1 MIEGMSAFANHT
13 TSLLRR
19 DLAVAATGRGGG
31 SSPAAPAPSTLVP
44 ARDTLDPKYTW
55 DLTSI
60 FPSWESWEA
69 AFAELDRGIEAY
81 KKYEGT
87 LAQGPDQLLR
97 ALRDRDTLAQLSYK
111 VWYYP
116 SLQYDED
123 QRNNTINARRQRV
136 QLLIAKWQQ
145 ATSWFQPELL
155 KLPLALV
162 RTWMDETPELA
173 VYRFAIEEVFRLQA
187 HVLDEQGEK
196 LLSLTERIGSVPKDS
211 YAALSTADA
220 RFPTITLS
228 TGETTQVSYGQYRK
242 LLATCRSQADRR
254 LAYEALYDTYT
265 ASLNTYAAIYN
276 GVMHGDWFEARARG
290 YKTTLDAAL
299 FGNAIPT
306 SVVENLIRETK
317 NSVGPFRRYHQLRKR
332 VLQLKDYYVFDA
344 FVPLVDYDVKYA
356 YDDVLDWIVEAVA
369 PLGPEYQ
376 ARVRRAFSERWIDV
390 YENQGKRS
398 GAYSAPVYG
407 ANPYML
413 LNYNDTLDAVFT
425 LAHELGHSMH
435 TMLSHETQPFVY
447 AGYTIFVAE
456 VPSTLNEALL
466 LDLMLARAKTRE
478 ERVVLLQHAIDGIV
492 GTFYNQ
498 VLFAD
503 FELEAHRLVEQDQPI
518 TSETL
523 SGIYAKL
530 LGEYWGDALSA
541 EPRAQHTWAR
551 IPHFFQ
557 SPYYVYQYATCF
569 ASTAKLMEEIGSE
582 DPAVRKAAVDRYL
595 NLLQSG
601 GSDHPMELL
610 KRAGVDLSRPET
622 VRAVSSQL
630 DGLVD
635 RLEREIG

>member
-1 MIEGMSAFANHT
+1 MS
-13 TSLLRR
+13 
-19 DLAVAATGRGGG
+19 
-31 SSPAAPAPSTLVP
+31 SSAAPAPSLVP
-44 ARDTLDPKYTW
+44 ARELLDQKYTW
-55 DLTSI
+55 DLSSI
-60 FPSWESWEA
+60 FPNWDAWEQ
-69 AFAELDRGIEAY
+69 AFSELDRGIEAY

-87 LAQGPDQLLR
+87 LAQGGEQLLK
-97 ALRDRDTLAQLSYK
+97 ALTDRDALGQLSYK

-116 SLQYDED
+116 SLQYDQD
-123 QRNNTINARRQRV
+123 QRNNAINARRQRV

-155 KLPLALV
+155 RLPLASV
-162 RTWMDETPELA
+162 REWMDALPLLA
-173 VYRFAIEEVFRLQA
+173 VYRFAIEEVFRLQE
-187 HVLDEQGEK
+187 HVLNEQGEK
-196 LLSLTERIGSVPKDS
+196 LLSLTERLGSVPRDS

-242 LLATCRSQADRR
+242 LLATCRSQDDRR
-254 LAYEALYDTYT
+254 RAYEALYDTYT

-306 SVVENLIRETK
+306 SVLENLIRETK
-317 NSVGPFRRYHQLRKR
+317 NGAAPFRRYHKLRRR
-332 VLQLKDYYVFDA
+332 VLKLADYYVFDA
-344 FVPLVDYDVKYA
+344 FVPLVDEDVKYP
-356 YDDVLDWIVEAVA
+356 YDDVLDWIVAAVSR
-369 PLGPEYQ
+369 LGPEYQ

-413 LNYNDTLDAVFT
+413 MNYNDTLDAVFT

-466 LDLMLARAKTRE
+466 LDFMLERATTKE
-478 ERVVLLQHAIDGIV
+478 ERIVLLQHAIDNIV

-503 FELEAHRLVEQDQPI
+503 FELEAHRLVEHDQPI

-523 SGIYAKL
+523 SGIYSRL
-530 LGEYWGDALSA
+530 LGEYWGDALS
-541 EPRAQHTWAR
+541 PDQRAQHTWAR

-569 ASTAKLMEEIGSE
+569 ASTAKLMEEIGSS
-582 DPAVRKAAVDRYL
+582 DPAARKAAVDRYL
-595 NLLQSG
+595 MLLKSG
-601 GSDHPMELL
+601 GSDHPMTLL
-610 KRAGVDLSRPET
+610 KEAGVDLSKPET
-622 VRAVSSQL
+622 VRAVSAQL

-635 RLEREIG
+635 KLERELA

>member
-1 MIEGMSAFANHT
+1 MTPS
-13 TSLLRR
+13 
-19 DLAVAATGRGGG
+19 
-31 SSPAAPAPSTLVP
+31 APAPPTVVP
-44 ARDTLDPKYTW
+44 TRESLDQKYTW
-55 DLTSI
+55 DLSSI
-60 FPSWESWEA
+60 FNSWEEWEA
-69 AFAELDRGIEAY
+69 AFSELDRGIEAY

-87 LAQGPDQLLR
+87 LSQGADQLLR
-97 ALRDRDTLAQLSYK
+97 ALKDRDALAQLSYK

-116 SLQYDED
+116 SLHYDQD

-136 QLLIAKWQQ
+136 QLLLAKWQQ

-155 KLPLALV
+155 KLPLDTV
-162 RTWMDETPELA
+162 RKWMDASAELA
-173 VYRFAIEEVFRLQA
+173 IYRFAIEEVFRLQA
-187 HVLDEQGEK
+187 HVLDEQGER

-220 RFPTITLS
+220 RFPSITLS

-242 LLATCRSQADRR
+242 LLATCRSQEDRR
-254 LAYEALYDTYT
+254 KAYEALYDTYT

-317 NSVGPFRRYHQLRKR
+317 SGAEPFRRYHKLRKR
-332 VLQLKDYYVFDA
+332 VLGLSDYYVFDA

-369 PLGPEYQ
+369 PLGAAYQ

-413 LNYNDTLDAVFT
+413 MNYNDTLDAVFT

-466 LDLMLARAKTRE
+466 LDFMLARAKTKE
-478 ERVVLLQHAIDGIV
+478 ERIVLLQHAIDGIV

-503 FELEAHRLVEQDQPI
+503 FELEAHRMVEQDQPI

-523 SGIYAKL
+523 SGLYQKL
-530 LGEYWGDALSA
+530 LGEYWGDALS
-541 EPRAQHTWAR
+541 PDTRAQHTWAR

-569 ASTAKLMEEIGSE
+569 ASTAKLMEEIGSK
-582 DPAVRKAAVDRYL
+582 DAAIRAAAVDRYTRM
-595 NLLQSG
+595 LQSG

-610 KRAGVDLSRPET
+610 KRAGVDLSKPET
-622 VRAVSSQL
+622 VRAVSAQL
-630 DGLVD
+630 NGLVD
-635 RLEREIG
+635 RLEREL

>member
-1 MIEGMSAFANHT
+1 MPSPE
-13 TSLLRR
+13 
-19 DLAVAATGRGGG
+19 VPAATV
-31 SSPAAPAPSTLVP
+31 VP
-44 ARDTLDPKYTW
+44 AREALDQKYTW
-55 DLTSI
+55 DLSSI
-60 FPSWESWEA
+60 FPNWEAWEA
-69 AFAELDRGIEAY
+69 AFAELERGIEDY

-87 LAQGPDQLLR
+87 LAQGGAQLLT
-97 ALRDRDTLAQLSYK
+97 ALRDRDALGQSSYR

-136 QLLIAKWQQ
+136 QLLLAKWQH

-155 KLPLALV
+155 KLPLATV
-162 RTWMDETPELA
+162 REWMGASTELA
-173 VYRFAIEEVFRLQA
+173 VYRFAIEEVFRLQE
-187 HVLDEQGEK
+187 HVLNEQGEK
-196 LLSLTERIGSVPKDS
+196 LLSLSDRLGSVPRDS

-228 TGETTQVSYGQYRK
+228 TGESTQVSYGQYRK

-290 YKTTLDAAL
+290 YQTTLDAAL

-317 NSVGPFRRYHQLRKR
+317 NGVAPFRRYHQLRKR
-332 VLQLKDYYVFDA
+332 VLQLSDYYVFDA
-344 FVPLVDYDVKYA
+344 FVPLVEYDVKYA
-356 YDDVLDWIVEAVA
+356 YNDVLDWIVEAVA
-369 PLGPEYQ
+369 PLGAEYQ

-413 LNYNDTLDAVFT
+413 MNYNDTLDAVFT

-435 TMLSHETQPFVY
+435 TMLSHETQPFIY

-466 LDLMLARAKTRE
+466 LDFMLARAKTRE
-478 ERVVLLQHAIDGIV
+478 ERIVLLQHAIDGIV

-503 FELEAHRLVEQDQPI
+503 FELEAHRLVERDQPI
-518 TSETL
+518 TSEVL
-523 SGIYAKL
+523 SGIYAKRL
-530 LGEYWGDALSA
+530 AEYWGDALS
-541 EPRAQHTWAR
+541 PDQRAQHTWAR

-569 ASTAKLMEEIGSE
+569 ASTAKLMEEVGSR
-582 DPAVRKAAVDRYL
+582 DPQARQAAVDRYL
-595 NLLQSG
+595 KLLQAG

-610 KRAGVDLSRPET
+610 KKAGVDLSQPET
-622 VRAVSSQL
+622 VKAVSAQL

-635 RLEREIG
+635 RLEHELR

>member
-1 MIEGMSAFANHT
+1 MS
-13 TSLLRR
+13 S
-19 DLAVAATGRGGG
+19 
-31 SSPAAPAPSTLVP
+31 AAPAPSFVP
-44 ARDTLDPKYTW
+44 TRDTIHSKYTW
-55 DLTSI
+55 DLSSI
-60 FPSWESWEA
+60 FASWEAWEA
-69 AFAELDRGIEAY
+69 AFNELDRGIDAY
-81 KKYEGT
+81 KQYEGT
-87 LAQGPDQLLR
+87 LAQGPGRLLE
-97 ALRDRDTLAQLSYK
+97 ALRDRDVLGQLSYK

-145 ATSWFQPELL
+145 ASSWFQPELL
-155 KLPLALV
+155 KLPLDTV
-162 RTWMDETPELA
+162 RGWMAASPELA
-173 VYRFAIEEVFRLQA
+173 TYRFAIEEVFRLQA
-187 HVLDEQGEK
+187 HVLNEQGEK
-196 LLSLTERIGSVPKDS
+196 LLSLADRVGGVPRDS

-242 LLATCRSQADRR
+242 LLATCRSQDDRR
-254 LAYEALYDTYT
+254 RAYEALYDTYT
-265 ASLNTYAAIYN
+265 ATLNTYAAIYN

-290 YKTTLDAAL
+290 YQTTLDAAL

-317 NSVGPFRRYHQLRKR
+317 QGVAPFRRYHQLRKR
-332 VLQLKDYYVFDA
+332 VLQLQDYYVFDA
-344 FVPLVDYDVKYA
+344 FVPLVDFDVKYA
-356 YDDVLDWIVEAVA
+356 YEDVLDWIVESVA

-413 LNYNDTLDAVFT
+413 MNYNDTLDAVFT

-466 LDLMLARAKTRE
+466 LDYMLKRAKSRE
-478 ERVVLLQHAIDGIV
+478 ERIVLLQHAIDGIV

-503 FELEAHRLVEQDQPI
+503 FELTAHRMVEQDQPI
-518 TSETL
+518 TSEVL

-530 LGEYWGDALSA
+530 LNEYWGDALSA
-541 EPRAQHTWAR
+541 DARAQHTWAR

-569 ASTAKLMEEIGSE
+569 ASTAKLMEEINSD
-582 DPAVRKAAVDRYL
+582 DPATRTAAVDRYL
-595 NLLQSG
+595 KLLQSG
-601 GSDHPMELL
+601 GSDHPMTLL
-610 KRAGVDLSRPET
+610 QKAGVDLSRPET
-622 VRAVSSQL
+622 VRAVSAQL

-635 RLEREIG
+635 KLERELS

>member
-1 MIEGMSAFANHT
+1 MS
-13 TSLLRR
+13 S
-19 DLAVAATGRGGG
+19 
-31 SSPAAPAPSTLVP
+31 AAPAPSLVP
-44 ARDTLDPKYTW
+44 TRESIDAKYTW
-55 DLTSI
+55 DLSSI
-60 FPSWESWEA
+60 FTSWEEWDT
-69 AFAELDRGIEAY
+69 AFNTLDRGIESY
-81 KKYEGT
+81 KQYEGT
-87 LAQGPDQLLR
+87 LAQGATRLLE
-97 ALRDRDTLAQLSYK
+97 ALRDRDQLGQLSYK

-136 QLLIAKWQQ
+136 QLLLAKWQQ

-155 KLPLALV
+155 KLPLADI
-162 RTWMDETPELA
+162 RKWMEASAELA
-173 VYRFAIEEVFRLQA
+173 TYRFAIEEVFRLQA
-187 HVLDEQGEK
+187 HVLDEQGER
-196 LLSLTERIGSVPKDS
+196 LLSLTERVSSVPRDS

-220 RFPTITLS
+220 KFPTITLS

-242 LLATCRSQADRR
+242 LLATCRAQDDRR
-254 LAYEALYDTYT
+254 KAFEALYDTYI
-265 ASLNTYAAIYN
+265 ASLNTYATIYN

-290 YKTTLDAAL
+290 YQTTLDAAL
-299 FGNAIPT
+299 YGNAIPT

-317 NSVGPFRRYHQLRKR
+317 NGVAPFRRYHKLRKR
-332 VLQLKDYYVFDA
+332 VLQLSDYYVFDA
-344 FVPLVDYDVKYA
+344 FVPLVEDKVKYA
-356 YDDVLDWIVEAVA
+356 YDDVLDWIVQAVA
-369 PLGPEYQ
+369 PLGAEYQ

-407 ANPYML
+407 SNPYML
-413 LNYNDTLDAVFT
+413 MNYNDTLDAVFT

-466 LDLMLARAKTRE
+466 LDFMLTRAKTRE
-478 ERVVLLQHAIDGIV
+478 ERVVLLQHAIDNIV

-523 SGIYAKL
+523 SGIYARL
-530 LGEYWGDALSA
+530 LGEYWGDALS
-541 EPRAQHTWAR
+541 PDQRAQHTWAR

-569 ASTAKLMEEIGSE
+569 ASTAKLMEEVGSK
-582 DPAVRKAAVDRYL
+582 DPVARQAAVDRYL
-595 NLLQSG
+595 TLLKSG

-610 KRAGVDLSRPET
+610 KKAGVDLSKPET
-622 VRAVSSQL
+622 VRAVSAQL

-635 RLEREIG
+635 RLEKELQ

>member
-1 MIEGMSAFANHT
+1 MS
-13 TSLLRR
+13 L
-19 DLAVAATGRGGG
+19 
-31 SSPAAPAPSTLVP
+31 PAAPAASLVP
-44 ARDTLDPKYTW
+44 ARESLDQKYTW
-55 DLTSI
+55 DLSSI
-60 FPSWESWEA
+60 FTSWDAWEQ
-69 AFAELDRGIEAY
+69 AFTELDRGIEAY
-81 KKYEGT
+81 KQYEGT
-87 LAQGPDQLLR
+87 LAQGPEQLLR
-97 ALRDRDTLAQLSYK
+97 ALRDGDALDQLSYK

-123 QRNNTINARRQRV
+123 QRNNELNARRQKV
-136 QLLIAKWQQ
+136 QLLLARLQQ
-145 ATSWFQPELL
+145 AQSWFRPELL
-155 KLPLALV
+155 KLPLATI
-162 RTWMDETPELA
+162 RRWMNDSRDLA
-173 VYRFAIEEVFRLQA
+173 AYRFSLEEIFRLQE

-196 LLSLTERIGSVPKDS
+196 LLSLSDRVRSVPRDS

-220 RFPTITLS
+220 KPPKVQLS
-228 TGETTQVSYGQYRK
+228 TGETVEVSYGQYRK
-242 LLATCRSQADRR
+242 LLVTRRAQEDRR
-254 LAYEALYDTYT
+254 RVYESFYDSYT
-265 ASLNTYAAIYN
+265 STLNTYAAIYN
-276 GVMHGDWFEARARG
+276 GVMHEEWFRTRARG

-306 SVVENLIRETK
+306 SVLENLIHETK
-317 NSVGPFRRYHQLRKR
+317 NGAAPFRRYHKLRKR
-332 VLQLKDYYVFDA
+332 VLKLADYYVFDA
-344 FVPLVDYDVKYA
+344 FVPLVEYDVKYK
-356 YDDVLDWIVEAVA
+356 YDDVLDWIVESVA
-369 PLGPEYQ
+369 RLGPEYQ

-413 LNYNDTLDAVFT
+413 MNYNDTLDAVFT

-466 LDLMLARAKTRE
+466 LDLMLTRARTRE
-478 ERVVLLQHAIDGIV
+478 ERIVLLQHAIDNIV

-503 FELEAHRLVEQDQPI
+503 FELEAHRLVEKDQPI

-530 LGEYWGDALSA
+530 LGEYWGDALS
-541 EPRAQHTWAR
+541 PDQRAQHTWAR

-569 ASTAKLMEEIGSE
+569 ASTAKLMEEIGSSNG
-582 DPAVRKAAVDRYL
+582 ASRAAAVDRYL
-595 NLLQSG
+595 TLLKSG
-601 GSDHPMELL
+601 GSDHPMTLL
-610 KRAGVDLSRPET
+610 KKAGVDLSKPET
-622 VRAVSSQL
+622 VRAVSAQL

-635 RLEREIG
+635 KLEREIG

>member
-1 MIEGMSAFANHT
+1 MSLP
-13 TSLLRR
+13 S
-19 DLAVAATGRGGG
+19 
-31 SSPAAPAPSTLVP
+31 APAPPTVVP
-44 ARDTLDPKYTW
+44 ARESLDPKYTW
-55 DLTSI
+55 DLSSI
-60 FPSWESWEA
+60 FPDWEA
-69 AFAELDRGIEAY
+69 WEQAFAELDGGIEAY
-81 KKYEGT
+81 KAYEGT
-87 LAQGPDQLLR
+87 LSRGADQLLR
-97 ALRDRDTLAQLSYK
+97 ALRDRDALGQLSYR

-136 QLLIAKWQQ
+136 QLLVAKWQQ
-145 ATSWFQPELL
+145 ATSWFNPELL
-155 KLPLALV
+155 RLPIETV
-162 RTWMDETPELA
+162 RQWMAGSQELA
-173 VYRFAIEEVFRLQA
+173 VYRFAIEEVFRLQE
-187 HVLDEQGEK
+187 HVLDPQGER
-196 LLSLTERIGSVPKDS
+196 LLSLSERLGSVPKDA

-254 LAYEALYDTYT
+254 AAYEALYDTYT

-276 GVMHGDWFEARARG
+276 GVMQGDWFEARSRG

-306 SVVENLIRETK
+306 SVVENLIREAK
-317 NSVGPFRRYHQLRKR
+317 AGVAPFRRYHQLRKR
-332 VLQLKDYYVFDA
+332 VLGLKDYYVFDA
-344 FVPLVDYDVKYA
+344 FVPLVDFQEHYKYDE
-356 YDDVLDWIVEAVA
+356 VLERIVEAVA
-369 PLGPEYQ
+369 PLGVDYQ
-376 ARVRRAFSERWIDV
+376 ARVRTAFAGRWIDV

-413 LNYNDTLDAVFT
+413 LNYNDTLEAVFT

-435 TMLSHETQPFVY
+435 TLLSHETQPFVY

-466 LDLMLARAKTRE
+466 LDLMLARATTKE
-478 ERVVLLQHAIDGIV
+478 ERIVLLQHAIDGIA

-523 SGIYAKL
+523 SGIYSRL
-530 LGEYWGDALSA
+530 LGEYWGDALSPD
-541 EPRAQHTWAR
+541 PRARHTWAR

-569 ASTAKLMEEIGSE
+569 ASTAKLMEEIGGQ
-582 DPAVRKAAVDRYL
+582 DGATRIAAVTRYL
-595 NLLQSG
+595 DLLRSG
-601 GSDHPMELL
+601 GSGHPMELL
-610 KRAGVDLSRPET
+610 NRAGVDLAQPDT
-622 VRAVSSQL
+622 VRAVVNQL
-630 DGLVD
+630 DALVD
-635 RLEREIG
+635 RLERELG

>member
-1 MIEGMSAFANHT
+1 M
-13 TSLLRR
+13 
-19 DLAVAATGRGGG
+19 
-31 SSPAAPAPSTLVP
+31 SSPAAPAPSTQVP
-44 ARDTLDPKYTW
+44 TRESLDPRYTW

-60 FPSWESWEA
+60 FPGWEAWEA
-69 AFAELDRGIEAY
+69 AFARLDAGIGAY
-81 KKYEGT
+81 AKYEGT
-87 LAQGPDQLLR
+87 LAQGADQLLR
-97 ALRDRDTLAQLSYK
+97 ALQDRDALGQLSFR

-136 QLLIAKWQQ
+136 QLLIARWQQ

-155 KLPLALV
+155 KLPLETV
-162 RTWMDETPELA
+162 RQWLDASEALA

-187 HVLDEQGEK
+187 HVLNEQGEK
-196 LLSLTERIGSVPKDS
+196 LLSLSDRLGSVPRDS

-228 TGETTQVSYGQYRK
+228 TGESTQVSYGQYRK
-242 LLATCRSQADRR
+242 LLTVCRAQGDRR
-254 LAYEALYDTYT
+254 LAYEALYDTY
-265 ASLNTYAAIYN
+265 AANLNTYAAIYN
-276 GVMHGDWFEARARG
+276 GVMQGDWFEARARG
-290 YKTTLDAAL
+290 YKSTLDSAL

-306 SVVENLIRETK
+306 SVVENLIGEAKRG
-317 NSVGPFRRYHQLRKR
+317 VAPFRRYHQLRKR
-332 VLQLKDYYVFDA
+332 VLGLSDYHVYDA
-344 FVPLVDYDVKYA
+344 FVPLVEFDEHYK
-356 YDDVLDWIVEAVA
+356 YDDVLDWIVAAVA

-376 ARVRRAFSERWIDV
+376 ARVRQAFADRWIDV

-413 LNYNDTLDAVFT
+413 MNYNDTLDAVFT

-435 TMLSHETQPFVY
+435 TLLSHESQPFVY
-447 AGYTIFVAE
+447 SGYTIFVAE

-466 LDLMLARAKTRE
+466 LEFMLARAKSRD
-478 ERVVLLQHAIDGIV
+478 ERIVLLQHAIDGIV

-518 TSETL
+518 TSDVL
-523 SGIYAKL
+523 NGIYAARL
-530 LGEYWGDALSA
+530 AEFWGDALS
-541 EPRAQHTWAR
+541 PDTRAQHTWAR

-569 ASTAKLMEEIGSE
+569 ASTAKLMEEISGTGDAAARS
-582 DPAVRKAAVDRYL
+582 AAVARYL
-595 NLLQSG
+595 DLLRAG
-601 GSDHPMELL
+601 GSDHPMTLL
-610 KRAGVDLSRPET
+610 KRAGIDLAQPDT
-622 VRAVSSQL
+622 VRAVTKQL
-630 DGLVD
+630 DDLVT
-635 RLEREIG
+635 RLEAELG

>member
-1 MIEGMSAFANHT
+1 MIDRM
-13 TSLLRR
+13 
-19 DLAVAATGRGGG
+19 

-44 ARDTLDPKYTW
+44 ARESLDQKYTW
-55 DLTSI
+55 DLSSI
-60 FPSWESWEA
+60 FTSWEA
-69 AFAELDRGIEAY
+69 WETAFAELDRGIESY
-81 KKYEGT
+81 KQYEGT
-87 LAQGPDQLLR
+87 LSQGASQLLR
-97 ALRDRDTLAQLSYK
+97 ALVDRDALAQLSYR

-116 SLQYDED
+116 ALQYDED
-123 QRNNTINARRQRV
+123 QRNNTVNARRQRV

-145 ATSWFQPELL
+145 ATSWFQPALL
-155 KLPLALV
+155 KLPLATV
-162 RTWMDETPELA
+162 RSWMDETPELA
-173 VYRFAIEEVFRLQA
+173 LYRFAIEEVFRLQA
-187 HVLDEQGEK
+187 HVLDEHGER
-196 LLSLTERIGSVPKDS
+196 LLSLTERLGSVPKDS

-228 TGETTQVSYGQYRK
+228 TGESIQVSYGQYRK

-290 YKTTLDAAL
+290 YPTTLDAAL

-317 NSVGPFRRYHQLRKR
+317 NGVEPFRRYHRLRKR
-332 VLQLKDYYVFDA
+332 VLNLADYHVFDA
-344 FVPLVDYDVKYA
+344 FVPLVEYDVKYA
-356 YDDVLDWIVEAVA
+356 YQDVLDWIVAAVSR
-369 PLGPEYQ
+369 LGPEYQ
-376 ARVRRAFSERWIDV
+376 ANVRRAFSERWIDV

-413 LNYNDTLDAVFT
+413 LNYNDTLDSVFT

-435 TMLSHETQPFVY
+435 TMLSHQTQPFVY

-466 LDLMLARAKTRE
+466 LDFMLTRAKTKE
-478 ERVVLLQHAIDGIV
+478 ERIVLLQHAIDGIV

-503 FELEAHRLVEQDQPI
+503 FELQAHRLVEGDQPI
-518 TSETL
+518 TSDTL
-523 SGIYAKL
+523 SGMYDKL

-541 EPRAQHTWAR
+541 DPRAQHTWAR

-569 ASTAKLMEEIGSE
+569 ASTAKLMEEIGAE
-582 DPAVRKAAVDRYL
+582 DAAVREAAVDRYL
-595 NLLQSG
+595 KLLRSG
-601 GSDHPMELL
+601 GSDHPMALL
-610 KRAGVDLSRPET
+610 TRAGVDLSQPET
-622 VRAVSSQL
+622 VRAVASQL
-630 DGLVD
+630 DNLVD
-635 RLEREIG
+635 RLESELR

>member
-1 MIEGMSAFANHT
+1 MS
-13 TSLLRR
+13 
-19 DLAVAATGRGGG
+19 
-31 SSPAAPAPSTLVP
+31 SSAPAPSLVP
-44 ARDTLDPKYTW
+44 TRESLDPKYTW
-55 DLTSI
+55 DLSSI
-60 FPSWESWEA
+60 FTSWQEWEA
-69 AFAELDRGIEAY
+69 AFNELDRGIEAY

-87 LAQGPDQLLR
+87 LAQGAANLLN
-97 ALRDRDTLAQLSYK
+97 ALQDRDALGQLSYK

-145 ATSWFQPELL
+145 ATSWFNPELL
-155 KLPLALV
+155 KLPLDTV
-162 RTWMDETPELA
+162 RQWLNENRELA
-173 VYRFAIEEVFRLQA
+173 VYRFAIEEVFRLQE
-187 HVLDEQGEK
+187 HVLDEQGER
-196 LLSLTERIGSVPKDS
+196 LLSLTERLGSVPRDS

-228 TGETTQVSYGQYRK
+228 TGETTQVSYGQYRR
-242 LLATCRSQADRR
+242 LLATCRSQDDRR
-254 LAYEALYDTYT
+254 KAYEALYDTYT

-290 YKTTLDAAL
+290 YASTLDAAL

-317 NSVGPFRRYHQLRKR
+317 HGAGAFRRYHTLRKR
-332 VLQLKDYYVFDA
+332 VLGLQDYYVFDA
-344 FVPLVDYDVKYA
+344 FVPLVEYDVKYA
-356 YDDVLDWIVEAVA
+356 YEDVLDWIVEAVR
-369 PLGPEYQ
+369 PLGLEYQ
-376 ARVRRAFSERWIDV
+376 ARVRRAFNERWIDV

-413 LNYNDTLDAVFT
+413 MNYNDTLDAVFT

-447 AGYTIFVAE
+447 SGYTIFVAE

-466 LDLMLARAKTRE
+466 LEFMLDRARSKE
-478 ERVVLLQHAIDGIV
+478 ERVVLLQHAIDGII

-503 FELEAHRLVEQDQPI
+503 FELEAHRLVEKDQPI

-523 SGIYAKL
+523 SGIYSKL
-530 LGEYWGDALSA
+530 LGEYWGDALSPD
-541 EPRAQHTWAR
+541 PRAQHTWAR

-569 ASTAKLMEEIGSE
+569 ASTAKLMEEIGSA
-582 DPAVRKAAVDRYL
+582 DPVKRGAAVDRYL
-595 NLLQSG
+595 NLLKSG
-601 GSDHPMELL
+601 GSDHPMVLL
-610 KRAGVDLSRPET
+610 KKAGVDLSKPET
-622 VRAVSSQL
+622 VKAVSKQL

-635 RLEREIG
+635 KLEREIG